1 MVFALLFWIGWAW
14 PLQNLKAY
22 TERRQEELV
31 RQLPFA
37 IDLLGSAMRS
47 GLEFGA
53 ALRYYTGMGVEGAL
67 REEFSRVLADVS
79 LGKPFVEAL
88 KAFDEALR
96 VGDAIFSSK
105 EMADA
110 DRDADL
116 AWWALNGF
124 LKAMT
129 SHPNPAKRDAA
140 IKVFMTFSQY
150 ENPTSLSY
158 ATEYGIMERLLS
170 DLKAL
175 PSALLETA
183 DVVEWIKDLEEKCT
197 TFVQMYSIRVQDKA
211 SKMTG
216 LTKTARVNAVN
227 AYRDMITMVNALL
240 VVSPEADLVRFASHV
255 NELISKKLIVMKS
268 KKTRAANAAA
278 AADPSDEEGI
288 DVL

>member
-1 MVFALLFWIGWAW
+1 MAEMVASIKLSVLTNNDVYGFLNDVAHQIED
-14 PLQNLKAY
+14 
-22 TERRQEELV
+22 T
-31 RQLPFA
+31 
-37 IDLLGSAMRS
+37 
-47 GLEFGA
+47 
-53 ALRYYTGMGVEGAL
+53 
-67 REEFSRVLADVS
+67 FSVS
-79 LGKPFVEAL
+79 PDYAKPFVEAL

-183 DVVEWIKDLEEKCT
+183 DVVEWIRDLEEKCA

-216 LTKTARVNAVN
+216 LTKTARVKAVN